1 MCETPT
7 PGNAPKYLKNSATR
21 ADGTVDEYAYTRVD
35 GRRISLGRYGDPEGY
50 QRWKR
55 LLNEWLAAH
64 DLDQAIEPS
73 RVTVADLADRW
84 LDSERS
90 RMDSARISRKTY
102 AAACYAAEAAVLEHA
117 GSLATTFGPKALK
130 SVQARLVRTP
140 CKTIRGRYRN
150 AQKPPTLSRTEV
162 NRRVNGIRQMFRWGV
177 SEELVPPATL
187 ASLRS
192 VSGLRAGEGRDN
204 PARKPADPAAVRA
217 LAAEL
222 RARGHHGHASVLE
235 ILRWTGCRPEE
246 VCSLTAADVRQAST
260 GLELHIRNHKT
271 RKSTN
276 ADRIIPLND
285 RAESLVNDA
294 IAERSAIEIAAQHG
308 HTRSVTMLID
318 AYASANRSRAGLLPI
333 HYAASN
339 SRLHE
344 HPELIEILT
353 RAGWDINERSRSLG
367 GKTPLDIALFPFYG
381 EADPRNAETLRAAGG
396 KRGKDLP

>member
-35 GRRISLGRYGDPEGY
+35 GRRISLGRYGDSEGY

-177 SEELVPPATL
+177 SEELVSPATL

-246 VCSLTAADVRQAST
+246 VCSLTAADVRQTST

-285 RAESLVNDA
+285 RAASLMHDA
-294 IAERSAIEIAAQHG
+294 ITEHRNIDPDRRLFLSPRGRPFGSSRFYYLLRKTADAAGLDRVEPYGLRHLGATEAIE
-308 HTRSVTMLID
+308 
-318 AYASANRSRAGLLPI
+318 AGM
-333 HYAASN
+333 S
-339 SRLHE
+339 E
-344 HPELIEILT
+344 
-353 RAGWDINERSRSLG
+353 
-367 GKTPLDIALFPFYG
+367 
-381 EADPRNAETLRAAGG
+381 AETAALLGHSPSSTIVRRYSQDRTALARRAANAIGG
-396 KRGKDLP
+396 RDAI

>member
-35 GRRISLGRYGDPEGY
+35 GRRISLGRYGDSEGY

-102 AAACYAAEAAVLEHA
+102 AAACYAAEAAVFEHA

-177 SEELVPPATL
+177 SEELVSPATL

-246 VCSLTAADVRQAST
+246 VCSLTAADVRQTST

-285 RAESLVNDA
+285 RAASLMHDA
-294 IAERSAIEIAAQHG
+294 ITEHRNIDPDRRLFLSPRGRPFGSSRFYYLLRKTADAAGLDRVEPYGLRHLGATEAIE
-308 HTRSVTMLID
+308 
-318 AYASANRSRAGLLPI
+318 AGM
-333 HYAASN
+333 S
-339 SRLHE
+339 E
-344 HPELIEILT
+344 
-353 RAGWDINERSRSLG
+353 
-367 GKTPLDIALFPFYG
+367 
-381 EADPRNAETLRAAGG
+381 AETAALLGHSPSSTIVRRYSQDRTALARRAANAIGG
-396 KRGKDLP
+396 RDAI

>member
-35 GRRISLGRYGDPEGY
+35 GRRISLGRYGDSEGY

-177 SEELVPPATL
+177 SEELVPPSTL

-246 VCSLTAADVRQAST
+246 VCSLTAADVRQTSA

-285 RAESLVNDA
+285 RAESLMHDA
-294 IAERSAIEIAAQHG
+294 IAKHRNIDPDRRLFLSLRGRPFGSSRFYYLLRKTADAAGLDRVEPYGLRHLGATEAIE
-308 HTRSVTMLID
+308 
-318 AYASANRSRAGLLPI
+318 AGM
-333 HYAASN
+333 S
-339 SRLHE
+339 E
-344 HPELIEILT
+344 
-353 RAGWDINERSRSLG
+353 
-367 GKTPLDIALFPFYG
+367 
-381 EADPRNAETLRAAGG
+381 AETAALLGHSPSSTIVRRYSQDRTALARRAANAIGG
-396 KRGKDLP
+396 RDAV